1 MDVSRYMYVMSSES
15 VAMEPTST
23 FKRELQLMT
32 TTKSAC
38 DEPPHRQHH

>member
-23 FKRELQLMT
+23 FKARA
-32 TTKSAC
+32 SAHDDDKKC
-38 DEPPHRQHH
+38 M